1 VIMFHYLHFVLAS
14 ECDLMDPSGPYSH
27 SLIFSNI
34 HHPLDAYTPTNNRFP
49 VSNACGQYGTSY
61 QDIVCG
67 TGKDAGRECP
77 LDTDQSISAMTRP
90 SDVR

>member
-1 VIMFHYLHFVLAS
+1 MIMFHYLHFVLAS

-34 HHPLDAYTPTNNRFP
+34 HHPLDAYTTTNNRFP

>member
-1 VIMFHYLHFVLAS
+1 MFHYLHFVLAS

>member
-1 VIMFHYLHFVLAS
+1 MIFPLRFVLAS
-14 ECDLMDPSGPYSH
+14 ECDLMDPSGSFSH
-27 SLIFSNI
+27 SIIFSI
-34 HHPLDAYTPTNNRFP
+34 VHHALDAYATTNNRFP

-90 SDVR
+90 SDIR